1 MQVYATNL
9 LSLTFVQSPN
19 GNIKLLGR
27 DAAYFLCTGA
37 PSAALDFV
45 CKHLITTPGDEQFI
59 NQFYWEQL
67 YRTIVRVV
75 LCDDMFDFSD
85 TVLVDVCTHQNLSW
99 REALSRAVS
108 SSLADEAATFLY
120 KTADKYIRIK
130 AVNHVI
136 TVTFNELALVNADV
150 EDNVSFALF
159 DCIFIEDLR
168 GTYCL
173 PDEVQPTL
181 GLNPCCTDTLKKWVK
196 LNNHSLCQDDFDML
210 KSTHIVVPTDLDLRN
225 RKFIRTSSDTEVDFA
240 GVLVDALAFNESGY
254 NTYKSDGDTIV
265 VDSSIRKD
273 GRYIVFTC
281 RGAHANIGGTI
292 QKLEFNPPSADRA
305 VTLLSVMSH
314 TLLYGSVAVMVGSVL
329 IGIASVNPALAAITT
344 LILLGVLGRS

>member
-1 MQVYATNL
+1 MKR
-9 LSLTFVQSPN
+9 SD
-19 GNIKLLGR
+19 GNVRLVGR
-27 DAAYFLCTGA
+27 DGCYAFRVDA
-37 PSAALDFV
+37 PSPAVNFI
-45 CKHLITTPGDEQFI
+45 CKHASQISNNTWIISQLVWERLYGIVIRVELSDNAPNFSEAVLIDTLTHKALSWSDVFACITEHALAA
-59 NQFYWEQL
+59 ETATSL
-67 YRTIVRVV
+67 YRAGNAYVRVSV
-75 LCDDMFDFSD
+75 S
-85 TVLVDVCTHQNLSW
+85 THDIL
-99 REALSRAVS
+99 
-108 SSLADEAATFLY
+108 
-120 KTADKYIRIK
+120 IM
-130 AVNHVI
+130 
-136 TVTFNELALVNADV
+136 FNELALVNAV
-150 EDNVSFALF
+150 VSDNITFTLF
-159 DCIFIEDLR
+159 DYIFITDLE

-181 GLNPCCTDTLKKWVK
+181 GLNPCCTDTLKEWVK
-196 LNNHSLCQDDFDML
+196 LNNHSLCRDDFDVL

-225 RKFIRTSSDTEVDFA
+225 RKFTRTSSDTEVDFA
-240 GVLVDALAFNESGY
+240 GVLADALAFNESGY

-329 IGIASVNPALAAITT
+329 IGIASVNPALAAIAT
-344 LILLGVLGRS
+344 LFTLCILRRV